1 MIVLDRIPAII
12 RLEDALFCQQCQHI
26 TEAKYS
32 IESCVFCT
40 SKAIIPL
47 SLWLDAAPVGE
58 G

>member
-12 RLEDALFCQQCQHI
+12 RLEDALFCQQCQTI

-32 IESCVFCT
+32 VEECCHCT
-40 SKAIIPL
+40 SKAIVPL
-47 SLWLDAAPVGE
+47 SLWLDAVPVGE